1 MSIWEKKRI
10 KAGLTRSELAKELN
24 VKEEVI
30 KEVENGQREVP
41 KSRVDEYL
49 SKINKLTPSERKLKE
64 AEMKLWFKNLDLKK
78 EIKKFGFANQKQFA
92 KELGFSQSMVSSWAN
107 NLNGITKENLTKL
120 YYYLNDEFNIRI
132 NSSND
137 INEWYK
143 NFDLEGFMNEN
154 KISKSQLSQNI
165 RVSACTVGRLLK
177 KYPAYDKTLLVLKE
191 FVDKTNESKKQEQI
205 IEETTESVEKI
216 EENVE
221 EITKDFEETEKAEE
235 IEEMGEIEEKNIET
249 IDSDIKPTT
258 DLSQDINYEKI
269 ILDLNEKLRIA
280 NKQIARYETLIDL
293 VIKKEI

>member
-10 KAGLTRSELAKELN
+10 KAGLTRNELAKELN

-41 KSRVDEYL
+41 KNRVDEYL

-64 AEMKLWFKNLDLKK
+64 AEMKLWFENLDLKK
-78 EIKKFGFANQKQFA
+78 EIKKFGFTNQKQFA

-107 NLNGITKENLTKL
+107 NLNGITKENLAKL
-120 YYYLNDEFNIRI
+120 YYYLNDEFNIKVS
-132 NSSND
+132 NEND
-137 INEWYK
+137 IYEWYK
-143 NFDLEGFMNEN
+143 NFDLERFMNEN
-154 KISKSQLSQNI
+154 KISKSQLSRGI
-165 RVSACTVGRLLK
+165 RVSACTIGRLLK
-177 KYPAYDKTLLVLKE
+177 KYPAYDKTLLSLRE
-191 FVDKTNESKKQEQI
+191 FVEKTNESKKQEQI

-235 IEEMGEIEEKNIET
+235 IEEMEEKNIET
-249 IDSDIKPTT
+249 IDNDIKPTT

-293 VIKKEI
+293 IIKKEI